1 MNIRDRLHFIAQ
13 LTAWHEKDQHGR
25 IVRAIEKLDRKNQDY
40 EISGYYARA
49 LNNLGRFQEAL
60 DVLYKIEAEGKHDGT
75 WFFRVGYALYYL
87 NREDEASDYFL
98 KAIEYGDDQEDTR
111 LMLQASLSEAEIR
124 RKQENLDGISIPE
137 YYSEENLNALEAHI
151 EKYFGSYQNVF
162 HEIESPDI
170 HVDIAVIEPS
180 PRRNYYTLVTMGMG
194 ARKMKTP
201 PDLEDMDR
209 AEVMICLPPD
219 WNLDN
224 LEDERWYWPIR
235 WLKILAR
242 LPINEDAWLGWGHTI
257 PNGEPFADNTKLC
270 TILLLNPGAFGEKS
284 ACCDLPNGERVNF
297 YQMIPLY
304 EEETQFKIK
313 NNVQILLNFLDQD
326 VLEYVR
332 IDRENICDDTILF

>member
-1 MNIRDRLHFIAQ
+1 MKATERPYFIAQ
-13 LTAWHEKDQHGR
+13 LVSWHEKDQHGR
-25 IVRAIEKLDRKNQDY
+25 IIKAIQKLDRESWDY
-40 EISGYYARA
+40 EITSYYARA
-49 LNNLGRFQEAL
+49 LNNTGRYQEAL
-60 DVLYKIEAEGKHDGT
+60 DLLLGLKEEGKDDGA
-75 WFFRVGYALYYL
+75 WFFRVGYSLYYL
-87 NREDEASDYFL
+87 NREEEAAEFFL
-98 KAIEYGDDQEDTR
+98 KAIEHGDDGEDSR
-111 LMLQASLSEAEIR
+111 MMLQASISEAELR
-124 RKQENLDGISIPE
+124 RRQENPGSVPD
-137 YYSEENLNALEAHI
+137 YYAEGDLGLLEAHI

-170 HVDIAVIEPS
+170 HVDIAVVDPS
-180 PRRNYYTLVTMGMG
+180 PGRNYYTLVTMGMG

-209 AEVMICLPPD
+209 AEVMICLPPY

-224 LEDERWYWPIR
+224 MEDERWYWPIR

-242 LPINEDAWLGWGHTI
+242 LPINEDTWLGWGHTI

-284 ACCDLPNGERVNF
+284 ARCEISNGEQVNF

-326 VLEYVR
+326 ALEYVQV
-332 IDRENICDDTILF
+332 DRENICGDQAVF